1 MQRNVLIGQR
11 LVAAFLAGYVLFN
24 YPVLALFDR
33 PAEVGGIPVLFVYIF
48 LVWAGLIGVLAWI
61 SEKRGE

>member
-24 YPVLALFDR
+24 YPLLALFDQ
-33 PAEVGGIPVLFVYIF
+33 PAEVAGIPLLFVYIF
-48 LVWAGLIGVLAWI
+48 LVWAALIGLLAWI
-61 SEKRGE
+61 SEKQSD